1 MTSYT
6 FRLDPELK
14 EQAFS
19 VFRSYGLNPAQ
30 ALKMILQ
37 QVVST
42 KSIPVQLDYQPNDE
56 TARSIHDLR
65 NGNYEVVSSIDELVA
80 QIKAEREH
88 GG

>member
-37 QVVST
+37 QVV
-42 KSIPVQLDYQPNDE
+42 
-56 TARSIHDLR
+56 
-65 NGNYEVVSSIDELVA
+65 
-80 QIKAEREH
+80 
-88 GG
+88 

>member
-42 KSIPVQLDYQPNDE
+42 KSIPVHQPLPE
-56 TARSIHDLR
+56 IQ
-65 NGNYEVVSSIDELVA
+65 GSSA
-80 QIKAEREH
+80 QR
-88 GG
+88 